1 MKRFQ
6 LVRMITGLVAPL
18 FLVAAI
24 GCDRQGTSDG
34 TSSKSGGAAAT
45 APAALRELRIGY
57 FPNFTHAQAV
67 LGVASGEFQK
77 AVGPTKVSTKVF
89 NAGPSLVEALFGNQ
103 IDIGYVGPGPAL
115 NAFAQ
120 SRGEGIRIISGAAA
134 NGVVIVARKDSGIEK
149 LADLAGKRIASP
161 QQGNTQDIAAKHYVT
176 AELKQ
181 KDFKNVIPVA
191 NAEQAAMMSR
201 QQIDAA
207 WAPEPWG
214 SFLVSE
220 AGGKIIGQE
229 KDLWPQGQFAITVV
243 VTSPKF
249 LAEHPDVVEKV
260 LGVHNAWTT
269 RLANE
274 PDKHLPD
281 LEKALFA
288 LTTKKLPAGVLKS
301 ALGYTAFTVDPL
313 PHTFETFAGW
323 SFDLGFAKSRTDTK
337 GLIDTAV
344 LQKVQASGG
353 GASSPAPAPASAA
366 PAKEGA

>member
-1 MKRFQ
+1 MLRF
-6 LVRMITGLVAPL
+6 ITSLMVSVVLVAPL
-18 FLVAAI
+18 
-24 GCDRQGTSDG
+24 GCDRQGSSTGSATGGSSATS
-34 TSSKSGGAAAT
+34 TS
-45 APAALRELRIGY
+45 APLKELRIGY

-67 LGVASGEFQK
+67 LGVASGEFQQ
-77 AVGPTKVSTKVF
+77 AVGSTKVSTKVF
-89 NAGPSLVEALFGNQ
+89 NAGPSLVEALFGDQ

-134 NGVVIVARKDSGIEK
+134 NGVIIVARKDSGIEK

-181 KDFKNVIPVA
+181 KDFKNVIPVQ
-191 NAEQAAMMSR
+191 NAEQAGMMSG

-214 SFLVSE
+214 SFLVSQ
-220 AGGKIIGQE
+220 AGGKVIGEE

-249 LAEHPDVVEKV
+249 LADHPDVVEKV

-269 RLANE
+269 RLTTE
-274 PDKHLPD
+274 PDKYLPQ
-281 LEKALFA
+281 LEQGLFA

-301 ALGYTAFTVDPL
+301 ALGYTKFTNDPL

-323 SFDLGFAKSRTDTK
+323 SFDLGFSKSRTDTK
-337 GLIDTAV
+337 GLIDTAI
-344 LQKVQASGG
+344 LQKVKSAAGAGG
-353 GASSPAPAPASAA
+353 TPPQAPAPAA
-366 PAKEGA
+366 PVKEGA

>member
-1 MKRFQ
+1 M
-6 LVRMITGLVAPL
+6 VRRLITWSVLFAALASSGACDRDGAVSGGESRNAGTSAAPL
-18 FLVAAI
+18 
-24 GCDRQGTSDG
+24 
-34 TSSKSGGAAAT
+34 K
-45 APAALRELRIGY
+45 ELRLGY

-67 LGVASGEFQK
+67 LGVASGEFQQ

-89 NAGPSLVEALFGNQ
+89 NAGPSLIEALFGDQ

-115 NAFAQ
+115 NAFTQ

-134 NGVVIVARKDSGIEK
+134 NGVIIVARKGSGIEK
-149 LADLAGKRIASP
+149 LTDLAGKRIASP

-181 KDFKNVIPVA
+181 KDFKNVIPVQ
-191 NAEQAAMMSR
+191 NAEQAGMMSGR
-201 QQIDAA
+201 QIDAA

-214 SFLVSE
+214 SFLVSQ
-220 AGGKIIGQE
+220 AGGKVIGEE

-249 LAEHPDVVEKV
+249 LAAHPDVVEKV

-269 RLANE
+269 RLASE
-274 PDKHLPD
+274 PDKYLPQ
-281 LEKALFA
+281 LEQGLFA
-288 LTTKKLPAGVLKS
+288 LTTKKLPSGVLKS
-301 ALGYTAFTVDPL
+301 ALGYTKFTNDPL

-323 SFDLGFAKSRTDTK
+323 SFELGFAKARTDTK
-337 GLIDTAV
+337 GLIDTAI
-344 LQKVQASGG
+344 LQKVQSTSGG
-353 GASSPAPAPASAA
+353 GATPPSAAPPAA